1 MENASKALII
11 AGGILLAIITLS
23 ILLYSYN
30 NITIYQ
36 DEKEKN
42 EMQEQ
47 ITRYNAEYEGYN
59 KKVMYGTDVISVL
72 NKAISNNE
80 TKKIKFGN
88 EYFVNVTVE
97 VKNIQGLNP
106 KTYSLSSNNDFIK
119 NNICIYS
126 SDSDSIFAKFK
137 MSIFMCEG
145 IEYNNT
151 GRIKN
156 IKFKQIEVKK
166 MEELWKMPQ
175 KP

>member
-23 ILLYSYN
+23 ILVYSYN

-42 EMQEQ
+42 ELQEQ
-47 ITRYNAEYEGYN
+47 ITKYNAEYEGYN

-80 TKKIKFGN
+80 TKKVSNGN
-88 EYFVNVTVE
+88 EYFVNVTVD
-97 VKNIQGLNP
+97 VKNIQGLN
-106 KTYSLSSNNDFIK
+106 KKKYLISSENNYIK
-119 NNICIYS
+119 ENICKYS
-126 SDSDSIFAKFK
+126 SDPDSIFAKFK